1 MIESLV
7 STAFE
12 VILSERYLLYGV
24 ILLGVALALEII
36 NGLIEIALYTF
47 MIGAAVLL
55 GLGVFSV
62 VF

>member
-62 VF
+62 VI